1 MKTLEELQVLMQ
13 NASSLEDKTAL
24 RIKMIELNRAS
35 EYPDASVVSPMS
47 TFLHNVHRKHN
58 HAPRFKVM

>member
-13 NASSLEDKTAL
+13 NASTLEDKTAL

-35 EYPDASVVSPMS
+35 EQPDAAVISPMS
-47 TFLHNVHRKHN
+47 TFLHNVHRKHKHN
-58 HAPRFKVM
+58 VRFNAI